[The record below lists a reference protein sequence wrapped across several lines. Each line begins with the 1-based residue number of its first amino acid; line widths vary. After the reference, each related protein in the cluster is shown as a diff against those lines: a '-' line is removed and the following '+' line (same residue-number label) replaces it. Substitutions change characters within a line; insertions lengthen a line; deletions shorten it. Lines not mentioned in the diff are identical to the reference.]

1 MFRHKRILVFVA
13 VIILVP
19 IAVVAWWLLS
29 PLFVDKTVQEKFP
42 LAANATVPSGMSRSG
57 VENIMAGMAK
67 LNQQVS
73 EDMPEAVP
81 RETQASTVELK
92 AGEFRGADRFHK
104 GSGRAGI
111 YRLADGAHLLRLE
124 DFNVTNG
131 PDLRVILSPSENP
144 MNSGDA
150 TAPGHVE
157 LAKLKGN
164 LGNQN

>member
-1 MFRHKRILVFVA
+1 
-13 VIILVP
+13 
-19 IAVVAWWLLS
+19 
-29 PLFVDKTVQEKFP
+29 
-42 LAANATVPSGMSRSG
+42 
-57 VENIMAGMAK
+57 MAGMAK
-67 LNQQVS
+67 LNQQVN
-73 EDMPEAVP
+73 EDMPEAAVP
-81 RETQASTVELK
+81 RETQASTIELK
-92 AGEFRGADRFHK
+92 AREFRGADRFYN
-104 GSGRAGI
+104 GNGRSGI

-164 LGNQN
+164 LGNQNYPIPSDADIASFRSVVIYCKPFRVIFSVAALRDTN